1 MHSAAAP
8 DANAHVTP
16 PSEFTDAWSV
26 RLAEDPP
33 LSPREALQ
41 LEGSR
46 SVLAVVAHPDD
57 ETLAMGATLACLA
70 ADGVATHVLSL
81 SEGEAALDQLGL
93 DEPELGKRRMA
104 ELVDACAELGADCA
118 ENRCWPDGRLS
129 EHLDEATDEVRRV
142 AEAVAADVVLTLWR
156 HDPHPDHEAAAT
168 IARRAAG
175 GRRVVEMP
183 LWAVHWTDP
192 ATIHAELRRIA
203 VDGAARQ
210 AKARAL
216 ASYPSQ
222 TRPLR
227 PGLYP
232 VVPSSVVNWPHEC
245 VVLS

>member
-1 MHSAAAP
+1 MSDAAP
-8 DANAHVTP
+8 PEETTRVTP

-26 RLAEDPP
+26 RLAQDPP

-41 LEGSR
+41 LTGSG

-57 ETLAMGATLACLA
+57 ETLAMGATLASLA
-70 ADGVATHVLSL
+70 ADGVATHVLCL
-81 SEGEAALDQLGL
+81 SEGEAALDHLDL

-104 ELVDACAELGADCA
+104 ELVDACAELGAECV

-129 EHLDEATDEVRRV
+129 AHLDEATDEVSRV
-142 AEAVAADVVLTLWR
+142 AEAVAADVVVTLWR
-156 HDPHPDHEAAAT
+156 NDPHPDHEATAA

-175 GRRVVEMP
+175 DRRVVEMP

-192 ATIHAELRRIA
+192 GPIDAELRRVETNA
-203 VDGAARQ
+203 AARQ

-222 TRPLR
+222 TRPMR